1 MTQPYLLEWLDA
13 MVTLNL
19 NPRKNNFI
27 ELTQQQSKEIME
39 KAVLETQLIQSKM
52 TIQVFSLTKEKQIKV
67 LIGNYHSSLVNLWNG
82 LMLIEKTNGPEQNSH
97 RKVISTLMSCLDEL
111 LNFMESRF
119 DQFLSQDS
127 RMPGLY
133 AASVKKKLKKKIGLL
148 AGRPQFHSCS
158 KTASE
163 IVFSELY
170 RFVNSSKNE
179 KITFRDVLYRKQL
192 IKKLESLKLNHR
204 ENSLFNDLDEVLIHL
219 NFNSPLYLNYLTSL
233 LSANINE
240 CESLKEKRERLL
252 LYSKQLNQ
260 IYTNS
265 TISLYKNYPDLRKL
279 IHQWFEQELLFLE
292 KEQQFA
298 AEETSA
304 VLKIESPSLS
314 KPVVKDEDKVTCQLS
329 TDQTAL
335 ILRASQELNVLVSK
349 SMNQL
354 FKKIVPFL
362 STPSKSTLSYD
373 SMRSKAYSIEERDKE
388 IAIETLENIIEK
400 IRNY

>member
-19 NPRKNNFI
+19 NPRKNNFKG
-27 ELTQQQSKEIME
+27 LTQQQSKEIME

-67 LIGNYHSSLVNLWNG
+67 LIGNYHCSLVNLWDS

-97 RKVISTLMSCLDEL
+97 RKVISTLFSCLDEL

-119 DQFLSQDS
+119 VQFLSQDA
-127 RMPGLY
+127 RMPALY
-133 AASVKKKLKKKIGLL
+133 VISVKKKLKKKIGIL
-148 AGRPQFHSCS
+148 AAKPQFHSTNS
-158 KTASE
+158 TAAE
-163 IVFSELY
+163 IVFSELF
-170 RFVNSSKNE
+170 RFVNSLKNE
-179 KITFRDVLYRKQL
+179 KITFRDVLYKKQL
-192 IKKLESLKLNHR
+192 IKKLESLKLKQT
-204 ENSLFNDLDEVLIHL
+204 ENTLYNDLDEVLIQL
-219 NFNSPLYLNYLTSL
+219 NFNSPLYLNYLTKL
-233 LSANINE
+233 LSANIN
-240 CESLKEKRERLL
+240 SYGSVKEKMERLL
-252 LYSKQLNQ
+252 LYSKELNQ
-260 IYTNS
+260 IYTNE
-265 TISLYKNYPDLRKL
+265 TVSLYKNYPDLKKL

-292 KEQQFA
+292 KKQQFV

-304 VLKIESPSLS
+304 VPKNESPALS
-314 KPVVKDEDKVTCQLS
+314 KPDIKESDKITCQLS

-335 ILRASQELNVLVSK
+335 ILRASQELNILVSK
-349 SMNQL
+349 SMNHL

-362 STPSKSTLSYD
+362 STANKSSLSYD

-388 IAIETLENIIEK
+388 IAIETLENIIKK